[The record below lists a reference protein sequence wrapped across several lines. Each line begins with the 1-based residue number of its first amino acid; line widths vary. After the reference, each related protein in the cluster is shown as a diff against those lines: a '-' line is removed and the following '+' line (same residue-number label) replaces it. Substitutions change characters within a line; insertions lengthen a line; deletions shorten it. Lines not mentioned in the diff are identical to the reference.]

1 MKKPFKPSQE
11 QIKAAQ
17 NLMLAMA
24 HLQLVE
30 PIVRGYQRE
39 ILERHQWHICPTMA
53 DVGREQEVITDPKRA
68 YMLADADAAVYYA
81 LCDEAKQA
89 SGLKLTKPENCPLLE
104 AEGFVLDAR
113 RALVA
118 ALEPITGVT
127 WDKLMRNFSE
137 LPRYIELSLKLMAP
151 FVGQADAILK
161 DLVKK
166 PPSA

>member
-1 MKKPFKPSQE
+1 MKKTFKPSQA

-17 NLMLAMA
+17 NLMLAMS

-30 PIVRGYQRE
+30 PIVRGYQRA
-39 ILERHQWHICPTMA
+39 ILERHQWRICPSMA
-53 DVGREQEVITDPKRA
+53 DMGREQEVITDPKRA
-68 YMLADADAAVYYA
+68 YMLAEADAAVYYA

-89 SGLKLTKPENCPLLE
+89 AGLKLTKPENCPLLE

-118 ALEPITGVT
+118 ALEPVTGVT
-127 WDKLMRNFSE
+127 WDKLMRNFSDM
-137 LPRYIELSLKLMAP
+137 PRYIELSLKLMAP

-161 DLVKK
+161 DLVAA
-166 PPSA
+166 PTGV